1 MASRGISRVVAVSA
15 AVVFS
20 LSATPVAVQAAPD
33 DGGTGHERR
42 WSQLLDAQPGL
53 MGDHVEAQAQLVA
66 AQRRAADTRA
76 DLAWIA
82 GAVSDAEASLALAAE
97 ERDRSAA
104 LREVAAGRLERA
116 QRSFEGFR
124 VRMDDH
130 AATIYKHGAP
140 GLGPIES
147 LLRSGSPGDFV
158 LRHRMSEAVLLED
171 DAAVRR
177 AGSAVE
183 LARELHGRTVVRAA
197 VSRAA
202 WEFQRDATLRL
213 HELASAQA
221 KQVDSTQRAV
231 GPRSRAVERV
241 ASADAGNTGAMTA
254 LEELVGNDDPDR
266 RQALE
271 RRRVE
276 ARAGTAEALETAYPY
291 LGRPPRGRPATM
303 PPVTGYLCPVE
314 GSRFVN
320 DWAFPRPGGRSHEGT
335 DLFAAS
341 GTAVVAVA
349 EGTVVGV
356 DRHDAHE
363 SGEVGGDL
371 GGRTVTVETPSGER
385 WYFAHLDTVADGIE
399 PGTAVEAGRLLG
411 TLGDS
416 GNARGGA
423 PHLHLGRY
431 WQDVAVNPYPSLA
444 LACH

>member
-1 MASRGISRVVAVSA
+1 MAPRGISRVVALSA
-15 AVVFS
+15 AAVFS
-20 LSATPVAVQAAPD
+20 LIAFPVSAQAAPD

-42 WSQLLDAQPGL
+42 WSQLLEAQPGL
-53 MGDHVEAQAQLVA
+53 MEDHVEAQAQLVA
-66 AQRRAADTRA
+66 AQRRVADTRA
-76 DLAWIA
+76 DLGWIA
-82 GAVSDAEASLALAAE
+82 DALSENEASLAAAAA

-104 LREVAAGRLERA
+104 LREVAAGRLDRA

-140 GLGPIES
+140 ALGPIES

-183 LARELHGRTVVRAA
+183 LARELHGRAVVQATVAN
-197 VSRAA
+197 AA
-202 WEFQRDATLRL
+202 WELQQDVTQRLR
-213 HELASAQA
+213 ELAVAQA
-221 KQVDSTQRAV
+221 RQIGSTQRAV
-231 GPRSRAVERV
+231 GPRSQAVER
-241 ASADAGNTGAMTA
+241 AAAADAGNTAAMSA
-254 LEELVGNDDPDR
+254 LEELVGVDDPDR

-276 ARAGTAEALETAYPY
+276 ERSGAAEVLETEYPY
-291 LGRPPRGRPATM
+291 LGRPPRGRPVTM

-314 GSRFVN
+314 GGRFVN

-335 DLFAAS
+335 DVFAET
-341 GTAVVAVA
+341 GTSVLAVA

-356 DRHDAHE
+356 DRHDGHE
-363 SGEVGGDL
+363 SGEVSGDL

-399 PGTAVEAGRLLG
+399 GGVAVEAGQLLG

-431 WQDVAVNPYPSLA
+431 WQDAAVNPYPSLA
-444 LACH
+444 LACR